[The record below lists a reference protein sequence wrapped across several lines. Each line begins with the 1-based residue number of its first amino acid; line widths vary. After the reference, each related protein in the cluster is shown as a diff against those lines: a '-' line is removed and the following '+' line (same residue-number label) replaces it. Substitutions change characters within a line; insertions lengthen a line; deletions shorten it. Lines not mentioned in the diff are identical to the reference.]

1 MMTLTEDFP
10 RPAPERPAAPVPGQL
25 VTVRGRRWVVADAVP
40 STIAADRATAGP
52 QHTEH
57 LLTLTSVEDDSYDD
71 TLRVVWEVEAG
82 ARVHESAALPSL
94 DGGRGL
100 DDPQTL
106 DAFLDAVRWGALTS
120 ADRSLLQAPFRSGI
134 DIETYQL
141 DPLVRALAMPRA
153 NLLIADDVGLGKTI
167 EAGLVIQE
175 LILRYRA
182 RTVLVVCPA
191 SLCIQ
196 WREQMQ
202 DKFGLEFRV
211 LDTALVRALR
221 RERGVRVNPFTH
233 FPRLVVSIDWLKR
246 DRPMRMLREVLPKEF
261 TLPRAL
267 DLLVVDEVHSC
278 APTGR
283 GRYATDSRR
292 TKAVR
297 ELAPHCEHRLF
308 LSATPHN
315 GYQESFT
322 ALLELLD
329 DQRFAR
335 GVQPDPRQLRQ
346 VMVRRLKSEL
356 RSDFDGRPLFPPRR
370 VVALPVDYAAEERRV
385 HDDLREYARSRVARA
400 TAEGD
405 AARMAVDFSLTLLKK
420 RLFSSPAAFARTLA
434 VHVES
439 QRRPP
444 AASARGQRARGP
456 GAGARA
462 TSPRVLRDAF
472 EAVDDALDTDQ
483 DDDSSYESLSR
494 RALAAAGGSEPA
506 LAAAER
512 DLVGRMTAW
521 AERAQHQADSR
532 FEVFLRWLE
541 EVVGPAGG
549 RPGEDTGAGAGADER
564 VIVFTEYRD
573 TLRWLHE
580 QLAARGYDTGGRIA
594 VLHGGL
600 DTEERDQIKKMF
612 LAPPAESPAR
622 ILLATDAASE
632 GIDLQEQCHRLLHW
646 EIPWNPNRLEQRNG
660 RVDRHGQRADEV
672 LIYHF
677 LGAGFAGAEL
687 ADAPPGSL
695 EGDLQFLAQAV
706 RKVEQIRT
714 DLGSVG
720 PVIAEQVT
728 EAMLGRR
735 TERLDTSAAE
745 AGAAQRAVLRI
756 QRQLATELDELV
768 AKLHESRTDLGLT
781 PQAVQRVVEVG
792 LRLGRQQPLAPTRL
806 DGFTGELFTVPPLG
820 EEWGRAVA
828 GLAHPRTGRA
838 RPVTF
843 DADAARPVDRRRG
856 RQDVVHLHL
865 GHPLVQQCLRL
876 LRAEVWSG
884 SRQAKLSRVTARV
897 VPDGALAEPAVL
909 AHGRLVVTGAAGWRL
924 HEQVITAGGWL
935 REGRFAS
942 FGTVREIDQAAA
954 AARGGATPPPAEL
967 AERLAVLL
975 PKISPGLVRALER
988 RRDDRQAGIRRMLA
1002 DNAAREASAAEQTLT
1017 ELAGAIRS
1025 ALDEDPHE
1033 QLRLFELSQEER
1045 QQLDR
1050 DVEALRRRLER
1061 IPADIETARDAV
1073 ARRYA
1078 EPVAR
1083 FFPVAV
1089 EFLVPRRAAR

>member
-1 MMTLTEDFP
+1 MAVMTLVEDLP
-10 RPAPERPAAPVPGQL
+10 RPGPEPAGAPVPGQL
-25 VTVRGRRWVVADAVP
+25 VTVRGRRWVVVDAVP
-40 STIAADRATAGP
+40 STITADRATAGP
-52 QHTEH
+52 QPPEH

-82 ARVHESAALPSL
+82 ARVHETAALPSL

-202 DKFGLEFRV
+202 DKFGLEFRI
-211 LDTALVRALR
+211 LDTELVRTLR

-233 FPRLVVSIDWLKR
+233 FPRLVMSIDWLKR
-246 DRPMRMLREVLPKEF
+246 DRPMRMLRDVLPPEL
-261 TLPRAL
+261 TLPRAF

-283 GRYATDSRR
+283 GRYATDSLR

-335 GVQPDPRQLRQ
+335 GVPPDPRQLRQ
-346 VMVRRLKSEL
+346 VMVRRLKTEL

-370 VVALPVDYAAEERRV
+370 VVALPVEYAAAERRV
-385 HDDLREYARSRVARA
+385 HQDLQEYAQSRVARA
-400 TAEGD
+400 AAEGD
-405 AARMAVDFSLTLLKK
+405 AARLAVEFSLVLLKK

-439 QRRPP
+439 QRGRAP
-444 AASARGQRARGP
+444 AAAPR
-456 GAGARA
+456 

-472 EAVDDALDTDQ
+472 DAVDDALDTDQ

-494 RALAAAGGSEPA
+494 RALAAAGGSAPA
-506 LAAAER
+506 MTAAER
-512 DLVGRMTAW
+512 GLVDRMAAW
-521 AERAQHQADSR
+521 AERARHQADSK

-541 EVVGPAGG
+541 EIMGPAAG
-549 RPGEDTGAGAGADER
+549 GAGPDADQADER

-580 QLAARGYDTGGRIA
+580 QLAARGYDAGGRIA

-600 DTEERDQIKKMF
+600 DAEERDQTKKMF
-612 LAPPAESPAR
+612 LASPAESPTR

-660 RVDRHGQRADEV
+660 RVDRHGQRAHEV
-672 LIYHF
+672 LVYHF
-677 LGAGFAGAEL
+677 VGAGFADTEVAGAEVDG
-687 ADAPPGSL
+687 AAPGSL

-745 AGAAQRAVLRI
+745 AGAAQRAVLKI
-756 QRQLATELDELV
+756 QRQLATELDALV
-768 AKLHESRTDLGLT
+768 AKLHESRTGLGLT

-820 EEWGRAVA
+820 DEWGRAVA
-828 GLAHPRTGRA
+828 GLAHPRTGKP
-838 RPVTF
+838 RPATF
-843 DADAARPVDRRRG
+843 DADAARPLDRRRG

-884 SRQAKLSRVTARV
+884 GRQAKLSRVTARV
-897 VPDGALAEPAVL
+897 VPDSALAEPAVL

-942 FGTVREIDQAAA
+942 FGTVRETDVAVA
-954 AARGGATPPPAEL
+954 AARGSTRAVPAEM
-967 AERLAVLL
+967 AERLAAFL
-975 PKISPGLVRALER
+975 PKVSEGLVRALER
-988 RRDDRQAGIRRMLA
+988 RRDDRQAGVRRMLR
-1002 DNAAREASAAEQTLT
+1002 DNAAREADAAGQTLT
-1017 ELAGAIRS
+1017 ELAAAIRS
-1025 ALDEDPHE
+1025 ALDADPHE
-1033 QLRLFELSQEER
+1033 QLSLFELSQEER

-1050 DVEALRRRLER
+1050 DVDALQRRLER
-1061 IPADIETARDAV
+1061 IPADIEAARVAV
-1073 ARRYA
+1073 TRRYA
-1078 EPVAR
+1078 DPVAR

-1089 EFLVPRRAAR
+1089 EFLIPARAAR